1 MRKIL
6 DQCLYTVYTLFRRG
20 IGMALKKL
28 QKWGNSIGVRI
39 SKSVIQKLNLEVG
52 SEIEIEPKN
61 GRIII
66 TPLQKKLVLNDLLSQ
81 VNKDNLH
88 SEEDFVAEGRE
99 IW

>member
-1 MRKIL
+1 MRKIIGE
-6 DQCLYTVYTLFRRG
+6 CLYNIYTLFRRG
-20 IGMALKKL
+20 IGMALKL

-88 SEEDFVAEGRE
+88 LEEDFIAEGRE